1 MKMPYWAVN
10 ATNTTKFDDTDV
22 GAMALISM
30 YQTLTFLMLQ
40 FLIFIPAIIIQ
51 LFFETQDWDRKTGEI
66 VSTALIV
73 LIDSVVIVILANKG
87 KKSFEQHI
95 ESRQNPRDDTQS
107 ELAVNFGTAITEL
120 HIESSLGV
128 AAMIGIVWCLL
139 LGLESTSLVIL
150 LVIVEGAG
158 LLFLSIF
165 VIIRYLTTKLVRPT
179 AVAILILTG
188 FSLWSLLR

>member
-1 MKMPYWAVN
+1 LKMPYWAVN
-10 ATNTTKFDDTDV
+10 TTNTIKFDDTDV

-30 YQTLTFLMLQ
+30 YQTLTFLILQ

-66 VSTALIV
+66 VSTALMV
-73 LIDSVVIVILANKG
+73 LIDSVLIVILANKG

-107 ELAVNFGTAITEL
+107 EFAVNFGTAITEL
-120 HIESSLGV
+120 HIETSLGV

-139 LGLESTSLVIL
+139 LGLESNSLVIL
-150 LVIVEGAG
+150 LVIVEGAA

-165 VIIRYLTTKLVRPT
+165 IIIRYLTTKLVRPT